1 MGPEGAGVDAGGSVV
16 SVESNKSTR
25 CDCRIPGKN
34 FASPPTDLGGRVG
47 GLPPLPASVVGVV
60 GVRLSTGAR
69 RSSSSSSSSSEE
81 RPSSWKS
88 AAPTLE
94 RIVPIPSVCM
104 QVWDA
109 VSKGRKERKGIS
121 IRDSRGE
128 RKQWMVSIGLRFRR
142 KYQETPLGVDC
153 SEV

>member
-1 MGPEGAGVDAGGSVV
+1 MGPEEAGVDAGGSVV

-25 CDCRIPGKN
+25 CDCRFPGKN
-34 FASPPTDLGGRVG
+34 FASPPTDLGGRAG

-94 RIVPIPSVCM
+94 RIVPIPSVCIGC
-104 QVWDA
+104 DERG
-109 VSKGRKERKGIS
+109 SKRRRIS
-121 IRDSRGE
+121 IGDSQGE
-128 RKQWMVSIGLRFRR
+128 RKQRMVSIVLRFRH
-142 KYQETPLGVDC
+142 KYQETPLGAEC